1 MNEPAGSGGAGDH
14 APVAGDAPT
23 VPAQPAEIATGS
35 APATRDLPAED
46 RAASAIDAIGP
57 GAAIGRFVVR
67 ARLGAGG
74 MGVVLAADD
83 PDLGRQV
90 ALKLVK
96 DDAAPG
102 LRARLLREAQ
112 AMARLEHPNVVR
124 VFEVGA
130 AGDRL
135 FIAMEL
141 IDGETLTRWLA
152 AAPRP
157 WREVVAMF
165 RAIGDGLAA
174 VHGAGLV
181 HRDFKPDNVL
191 IDRDGRARVAD
202 FGLAR
207 LDAGA
212 STGTASPLRHPLT
225 RTGAMMGT
233 PGFMAPEQQFGGDV
247 DARADQYSFC
257 VALRT
262 ALGDEWPR
270 APRSLRAATTR
281 GLSFDPAN
289 RFPSMT
295 PLLAALDRVAR
306 PLRVG
311 VVGAVAAGMLVA
323 SAVTAAVATSRGD
336 DAPTTGAR
344 VPIVAAATPAPD
356 AAATI
361 ARELA
366 APVPV
371 PVPVPAP
378 VGVDAGVPAER
389 ARPVRIAADAAP
401 ALVHAHGV
409 DAGAPDHAYYPHDKV
424 DPAHLAAV
432 RAAIGGLGYGALDV
446 DSKAARAQ
454 VEATRADG
462 GEPFAIAQVEL
473 GMALRRDGDCGRAR
487 ATWMNAI
494 PILKHGGQEALAW
507 SGRAYLGEGLCQL
520 AAGNAAAA
528 QISLESAY
536 SDLEFAVSGTDADEA
551 DDALARAIVEW
562 ERGDP
567 SQLFAGR
574 HAGDHDART
583 RALLDAY
590 AAAVGAP

>member
-1 MNEPAGSGGAGDH
+1 MSEPAGSDGA
-14 APVAGDAPT
+14 T
-23 VPAQPAEIATGS
+23 Q
-35 APATRDLPAED
+35 DLPPED
-46 RAASAIDAIGP
+46 RATSAVDGVGP

-112 AMARLEHPNVVR
+112 AMARLEHANVVR

-130 AGDRL
+130 DGDRL

-141 IDGETLTRWLA
+141 IEGETLTRWLA

-165 RAIGDGLAA
+165 RAIGAGLTA
-174 VHGAGLV
+174 VHAAGLV

-262 ALGDEWPR
+262 ALGDEWPH
-270 APRSLRAATTR
+270 APRALRAATTR
-281 GLSFDPAN
+281 GTSFDPAD

-295 PLLAALDRVAR
+295 PLLAALDRAVR
-306 PLRVG
+306 PLRIG

-336 DAPTTGAR
+336 DQPTTGAR
-344 VPIVAAATPAPD
+344 VPIVAGIAPAPALD

-361 ARELA
+361 ARDPD
-366 APVPV
+366 APVAASV
-371 PVPVPAP
+371 VPAT
-378 VGVDAGVPAER
+378 VDAGR
-389 ARPVRIAADAAP
+389 ADAAP
-401 ALVHAHGV
+401 ALTHAHAV
-409 DAGAPDHAYYPHDKV
+409 DAAAPDHAYYAHDKV
-424 DPAHLAAV
+424 DPAHLSAV
-432 RAAIGGLGYGALDV
+432 RAAIGSLGYSALDV
-446 DSKAARAQ
+446 DSKAARAR
-454 VEATRADG
+454 VEAARADG

-487 ATWMNAI
+487 AAWINAI
-494 PILKHGGQEALAW
+494 PILRNGGQEDLAW
-507 SGRAYLGEGLCQL
+507 TARAYLGTGLCQL

-528 QISLESAY
+528 QISLESAEV
-536 SDLEFAVSGTDADEA
+536 DLESAVGDTAADEA
-551 DDALARAIVEW
+551 DDALALAIVDW

-567 SQLFAGR
+567 SQVFADR
-574 HAGDHDART
+574 HARDHDART